1 MVRSL
6 NYFLYKLIIL
16 ESNSLIVHRISCM
29 LWNSTPANGMQEGGR
44 GMDGGWSTR
53 KGWMA
58 GGSGMEEVRQGRKEE
73 ARQSGQEGRE
83 GERKR
88 GRAEEGRE
96 GRLFERN

>member
-1 MVRSL
+1 
-6 NYFLYKLIIL
+6 
-16 ESNSLIVHRISCM
+16 M

-88 GRAEEGRE
+88 GRAEEGRGDPSNE
-96 GRLFERN
+96 AEEYCRGRKSSDLIAILY